1 MNNNILQVK
10 DLHKTYNSGADD
22 ELKVLQ
28 GIDLEIKSNETIG
41 IVGVSGSGKSTLLHI
56 LASLDHPT
64 SGNVMYKGIDLYGYK
79 DKELSNIRNR
89 EFGFVFQFHYL
100 LKELTAFENVL
111 LPSMIG
117 GSEDRE
123 RVKYLLDE
131 VGMLPRKDHYPN
143 ELSGGELQRIAIAR
157 ALVNSPT
164 ILFADEPTGELD
176 NENGEKI
183 FSLMVDIVDKFG
195 ATLVL
200 VTHNSGFASRTEK
213 KYALNFGKLEQ
224 I

>member
-10 DLHKTYNSGADD
+10 DLHRTYNSGADD

-28 GIDLEIKSNETIG
+28 GIDLEIRSNETLG

-64 SGNVMYKGIDLYGYK
+64 SGNVIYKGIDLYGYK

-123 RVKYLLDE
+123 RVKYLLEE

-213 KYALNFGKLEQ
+213 KYSLNFGKLEQ

>member
-28 GIDLEIKSNETIG
+28 GIDLEIRSNETIG

>member
-28 GIDLEIKSNETIG
+28 GIDLEIRSNETIG

-64 SGNVMYKGIDLYGYK
+64 SGNVIYKGIDLYGYK

-123 RVKYLLDE
+123 RVKYLLEE

-213 KYALNFGKLEQ
+213 KYSLNFGKLEQ

>member
-213 KYALNFGKLEQ
+213 KYSLNFGKLEQ